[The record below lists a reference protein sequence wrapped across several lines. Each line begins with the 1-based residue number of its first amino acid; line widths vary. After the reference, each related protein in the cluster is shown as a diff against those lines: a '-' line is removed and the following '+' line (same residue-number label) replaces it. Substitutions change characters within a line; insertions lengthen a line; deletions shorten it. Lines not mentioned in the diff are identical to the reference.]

1 MVEEW
6 KKVARMVGLK
16 SERYCMKLHNEYLN
30 ELEI

>member
-16 SERYCMKLHNEYLN
+16 SVTHCRRLHNEYLEDL
-30 ELEI
+30 EL

>member
-6 KKVARMVGLK
+6 KDVARMVGLK
-16 SERYCMKLHNEYLN
+16 SQQYCIKLHNEYLN

>member
-6 KKVARMVGLK
+6 KKVAKMVGLK
-16 SERYCMKLHNEYLN
+16 NASYCMRLHNEYLN